1 MSVLKKLTIY
11 LIAILVTFSAL
22 PFANTAQA
30 ATVYKGTFESA
41 TYQEVA
47 GKGGK
52 VERKLSSMTMRN
64 SSGKTVTFNIDESA
78 YFSINK
84 TPTTIEGFKY
94 GMAVEATVNLRRV
107 TKLTG
112 TSKIDEGQIP
122 ENSKELSGIA
132 TKIDPN
138 GMFVRVKLDTGKEQE
153 YYLNNSTSF
162 FKGSSSVDLS
172 TLYEGDRVK
181 IKFSSPDT
189 SVISQLEIIQTGA
202 IIENLYKATIRSV
215 NSIGNRLTVVN
226 AQPFTDWSFGTTV
239 DNDQKTFKFNNSTS
253 IYVGNK
259 QITKNQLRNYKDSD
273 VYYVTT
279 KQFGSELVKKIIVLD
294 HYERTFFDQINL
306 VDTRLQFF
314 RLKEAGLMYYHNGSI
329 LVRNGRLVEPSSLTS
344 IGSAFVLTDGI
355 NKSNYTHLI
364 NITNDSFLSPNL
376 ASHEL
381 YFGKLSA
388 VNSSKYI
395 LEADNLMMLKNNYWN
410 YEETKQLSFSNNTVA
425 TRNNGSVKVAVTSLA
440 TQTNKYG
447 YFYVKDGHVQA
458 VHFLNSDQTESSEVI
473 TGRIAAVN
481 AANQE
486 MEVKDL
492 SQWYNGAWLD
502 LAHIPTISL
511 SQAVIIKDGKT
522 ISVSQLKPKDRVVLL
537 TDAQLKAHIILV
549 NE

>member
-1 MSVLKKLTIY
+1 MFKKLAIY
-11 LIAILVTFSAL
+11 IIAILVTFTAL
-22 PFANTAQA
+22 PIANTAQA

-41 TYQEVA
+41 SYKEVV
-47 GKGGK
+47 GKNGT

-64 SSGKTVTFNIDESA
+64 SSGRTVSFNIDEGA
-78 YFSINK
+78 YFYINN

-107 TKLTG
+107 SKLTG
-112 TSKIDEGQIP
+112 TSKIDEGNIP
-122 ENSKELSGIA
+122 ENGKELSGSV

-138 GMFVRVKLDTGKEQE
+138 GMFIRVKLDTGKEQE
-153 YYLNNSTSF
+153 YYINNSTTY

-181 IKFSSPDT
+181 IRFSSPNT
-189 SVISQLEIIQTGA
+189 AVISELEIIQTGA

-239 DNDQKTFKFNNSTS
+239 DKDQQTVKFNNATS

-259 QITKNQLRNYKDSD
+259 RITKNQLRNYKDSD

-279 KQFGSELVKKIIVLD
+279 KSFGSEIVKKIIVLD
-294 HYERTFFDQINL
+294 NYERTFFDQINL
-306 VDTRLQFF
+306 VDTRLKFF
-314 RLKEAGLMYYHNGSI
+314 RLKDAGIMYYHNGSI
-329 LVRNGRLVEPSSLTS
+329 LVRNGRLVEPSTLTS

-381 YFGKLSA
+381 YFGKLSV
-388 VNSSKYI
+388 VNGSKYI
-395 LEADNLMMLKNNYWN
+395 LEADNLMKLKNNYWN

-473 TGRIAAVN
+473 TGRIASVN
-481 AANQE
+481 AANEE
-486 MEVKDL
+486 MEVKDV
-492 SQWYNGAWLD
+492 SQWQKGAWLD
-502 LAHIPTISL
+502 LARIPTMNL

-522 ISVSQLKPKDRVVLL
+522 ISASQLKPKDRVVLM
-537 TDAQLKAHIILV
+537 TDSQLKAHIILV